1 MERDRLEVFGRVKRG
16 EPKVAAAAG
25 LLGLSVRQGRR
36 VWERFKG
43 SGAAGLAHG
52 LRGRASNHTLEAG
65 LARIV
70 HCRTSICFRATV

>member
-1 MERDRLEVFGRVKRG
+1 VKRG
-16 EPKVAAAAG
+16 EPTAAAAAG

-52 LRGRASNHTLEAG
+52 LRGRASNHALEAG
-65 LARIV
+65 VAARAV
-70 HCRTSICFRATV
+70 KLHQERYRDSP